1 MKILIPF
8 TISLLPSLLIAA
20 EINIAEFDET
30 HGFELT
36 SHNDGLAL
44 TWDAPE
50 GKAYLDLQFIP
61 RRGNNAA
68 LPLIR
73 EIGINGTAAL
83 SGVDPNYLF
92 WVGDRDLN
100 LRGGWEIFFD
110 FR

>member
-8 TISLLPSLLIAA
+8 IISLLPSLLIAA

-83 SGVDPNYLF
+83 
-92 WVGDRDLN
+92 
-100 LRGGWEIFFD
+100 
-110 FR
+110 

>member
-8 TISLLPSLLIAA
+8 IISLLPSLLIAA

-50 GKAYLDLQFIP
+50 GLS
-61 RRGNNAA
+61 
-68 LPLIR
+68 LIH
-73 EIGINGTAAL
+73 I
-83 SGVDPNYLF
+83 
-92 WVGDRDLN
+92 
-100 LRGGWEIFFD
+100 
-110 FR
+110 